1 MKAEYWVLVA
11 LGLAIAEVLAP
22 GTFLIFFSAG
32 ALVAAVAALV
42 FASFVTQA
50 SAFVVATVAILL
62 AGNSVYRRLVKGRA
76 NGIGQGPVGEPGVV
90 ETEIVNG
97 RGKVRVRDISWLA
110 TGPDLP
116 VGTPIVVKAR
126 QGGTLLEVGPL
137 EVQK

>member
-1 MKAEYWVLVA
+1 MKAEYWLLVA

-22 GTFLIFFSAG
+22 GTFLIFFSVG
-32 ALVAAVAALV
+32 ALLTALAALV
-42 FASFVTQA
+42 FTSFVAQA
-50 SAFVVATVAILL
+50 SVFVLATVAILL
-62 AGNSVYRRLVKGRA
+62 AGNSVYRRFVKGRA

-116 VGTPIVVKAR
+116 VGTAIVVKGR
-126 QGGTLLEVGPL
+126 QGGTLLEVAAL
-137 EVQK
+137 DVQK